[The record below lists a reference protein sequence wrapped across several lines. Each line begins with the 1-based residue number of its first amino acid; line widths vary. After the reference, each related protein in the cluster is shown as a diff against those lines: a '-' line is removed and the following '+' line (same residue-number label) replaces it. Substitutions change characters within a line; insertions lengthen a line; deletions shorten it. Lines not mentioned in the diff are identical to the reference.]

1 MASSSAAAVPTAD
14 TPINLKI
21 NINGT
26 TRRFK
31 LPLRDLGANVFED
44 KIRGLL
50 NIPSDTSSVVERY
63 SDSATS
69 YVTLNP
75 ANVAVYKQL
84 YRAAKAKQKLKLR
97 VTTTP
102 PQPVQA
108 TPGPKPVTVEDEP
121 EEEPKTEEKAEESEQ
136 AAEVETQQESGK
148 EVETEAAESSTSEA
162 SGVVETVVAPKVRQE
177 FPTFVKQWR
186 ARGNPKIHLR
196 RNGDGVEVIDF
207 LAPSTATE
215 PVTTHNS
222 PEGSTPAAIGKGDST
237 VSLAHLMRD
246 IESRDLA
253 AALQKMSI
261 KPDSSEGSASVA
273 KDTSAASANLARNG
287 EEAATAADA
296 NATSMPKSAGISKPV
311 LGADGVGSPVDFFKQ
326 LREAR
331 DAHLA
336 AIKRDLESV
345 TSREAKA
352 NVIKEAIARPA
363 PTSAA
368 DRQARAIAMEEIFA
382 RSMAKMD
389 ELQKNLPK
397 FPRFPI
403 REDNEVKQTEAPAQ
417 QECMKRPFT
426 VCCNSCDRAVP
437 EAHFHCSIC
446 DEGDFD
452 LCQDCVNRGITCHGE
467 GHWLIKRT
475 VVDGDIKCSSTHIA
489 PKSIR
494 SNPLKPASKPTSLNL
509 PPQSRTGL
517 TSSEWTPHF
526 SARTCNCCVQEFRE
540 EEFVHCTTC
549 EDYDLCQG
557 CFAKDRHGHH
567 PRHGFVPAVKGTVLD
582 QSVLS
587 RLAPG
592 RDVLHNAI
600 CDGCDKYVRGVRH
613 KCLDCPDWDYCS
625 DCAKDASFIHP
636 NHRFVAIYEHLA
648 DRPFRTASRAT
659 HYGISCD
666 GPLCSTRKG
675 GCRYIVGERYKCAV
689 CHDTDFCA
697 NCEASP
703 ANTHNKTHPLIK
715 FKTPVRHVSVTTTG
729 EHEDGQRLPTMGDR
743 CHRTRISTQSP
754 DATASKKEKIAATP
768 VQTVVDVQPTEQP
781 TVLPSSDHATGAVK
795 EEVCETKPSL
805 SVNPKEASVNEDL
818 VAVFK
823 WDTIQDGS
831 VLSPN
836 HTFEQTWV
844 LRNEG
849 KVPWPAGCSV
859 KFVGGDYMGAIDP
872 AHPAGIH
879 ELVSA
884 SESTICY
891 NPLHPGQEFPFTV
904 LMRTPDRDGKVI
916 SYWRLTTPD
925 GVKFGHKLWCDVDVQ
940 TPPKVEEVKP
950 QVSGATESEIKVE
963 EATPTAIS
971 ESRMIIPKLEHE
983 SPSASIF
990 KDSRPE
996 IEVETEADTMSP
1008 STVDDDDDFE
1018 DCGQDDWAED
1028 SASGFF
1034 TDEEYDIL
1042 DASDEEFLFEQQ
1054 KMVSKK

>member
-108 TPGPKPVTVEDEP
+108 TAGPKPVTVEDEP
-121 EEEPKTEEKAEESEQ
+121 EEEPKKEEKAEESEQ

-148 EVETEAAESSTSEA
+148 EVETEAAEPSTSDA
-162 SGVVETVVAPKVRQE
+162 SGVVETVVAP
-177 FPTFVKQWR
+177 KQWR

-196 RNGDGVEVIDF
+196 RNRDGVEVIDF

-222 PEGSTPAAIGKGDST
+222 PEGSTSAAIGKGDST

-246 IESRDLA
+246 IE
-253 AALQKMSI
+253 
-261 KPDSSEGSASVA
+261 
-273 KDTSAASANLARNG
+273 T
-287 EEAATAADA
+287 
-296 NATSMPKSAGISKPV
+296 
-311 LGADGVGSPVDFFKQ
+311 
-326 LREAR
+326 
-331 DAHLA
+331 
-336 AIKRDLESV
+336 
-345 TSREAKA
+345 
-352 NVIKEAIARPA
+352 
-363 PTSAA
+363 
-368 DRQARAIAMEEIFA
+368 RAIAMEEIFA

-417 QECMKRPFT
+417 QECIKRPFT

-475 VVDGDIKCSSTHIA
+475 VVDGDIKCSSTHIV

-494 SNPLKPASKPTSLNL
+494 STPFKPAAKPTSSTL

-549 EDYDLCQG
+549 EDYDLCQS

-582 QSVLS
+582 QSVSS

-592 RDVLHNAI
+592 RDILHNAI

-625 DCAKDASFIHP
+625 DCVKDASFIHP

-666 GPLCSTRKG
+666 GPLCSARKG

-743 CHRTRISTQSP
+743 CHRTRTATQSP
-754 DATASKKEKIAATP
+754 DATASLKEKIAATS

-781 TVLPSSDHATGAVK
+781 TVLPSSDHATGTVK

-805 SVNPKEASVNEDL
+805 SVDPKETSVNEDL

-831 VLSPN
+831 VMPPN

-849 KVPWPAGCSV
+849 KIPWPAGCSV
-859 KFVGGDYMGAIDP
+859 KFVGGDYMGAVDP

-916 SYWRLTTPD
+916 SYWRLTTRD

-950 QVSGATESEIKVE
+950 QVSGAAESEIKVE
-963 EATPTAIS
+963 EATPAAIS

-996 IEVETEADTMSP
+996 IEVETEADIMSP
-1008 STVDDDDDFE
+1008 SAAADDDDDFE

>member
-1 MASSSAAAVPTAD
+1 MASSSVPAVPTAD

-44 KIRGLL
+44 KVRGLL
-50 NIPSDTSSVVERY
+50 NIPSDTTSVVERY

-97 VTTTP
+97 VTTKP
-102 PQPVQA
+102 IEPEPIKEIPV
-108 TPGPKPVTVEDEP
+108 PKPVTVEDEP
-121 EEEPKTEEKAEESEQ
+121 EEEPKKEEKAVESEQ
-136 AAEVETQQESGK
+136 AAEAETQQEPEK
-148 EVETEAAESSTSEA
+148 EVENEAAEASSAET
-162 SGVVETVVAPKVRQE
+162 SGVVETVVAPKIRQD

-215 PVTTHNS
+215 PVTIHSS
-222 PEGSTPAAIGKGDST
+222 PEGSIPATVAKGDS
-237 VSLAHLMRD
+237 
-246 IESRDLA
+246 
-253 AALQKMSI
+253 
-261 KPDSSEGSASVA
+261 SV
-273 KDTSAASANLARNG
+273 
-287 EEAATAADA
+287 
-296 NATSMPKSAGISKPV
+296 
-311 LGADGVGSPVDFFKQ
+311 
-326 LREAR
+326 
-331 DAHLA
+331 
-336 AIKRDLESV
+336 
-345 TSREAKA
+345 
-352 NVIKEAIARPA
+352 A

-389 ELQKNLPK
+389 ELQKSFPK
-397 FPRFPI
+397 FPI
-403 REDNEVKQTEAPAQ
+403 LQDKDVKQTEATTQ

-452 LCQDCVNRGITCHGE
+452 LCQECVNRGITCHGE

-494 SNPLKPASKPTSLNL
+494 STPLKLASKPISLSTPFSTLN
-509 PPQSRTGL
+509 PPAQSRVGL

-549 EDYDLCQG
+549 DDYDLCQG
-557 CFAKDRHGHH
+557 CFAKDQHGHH
-567 PRHGFVPAVKGTVLD
+567 PKHGFAPAVKGTVLD
-582 QSVLS
+582 QPVSS

-600 CDGCDKYVRGVRH
+600 CDGCDKYVRGIRH

-636 NHRFVAIYEHLA
+636 NHRFVTIYEPLA
-648 DRPFRTASRAT
+648 DRPFRTSSRAT

-743 CHRTRISTQSP
+743 CHRTRTSTQSP
-754 DATASKKEKIAATP
+754 DTTTSAKEKIAATP

-781 TVLPSSDHATGAVK
+781 TVLPLSDNAADDIKGD
-795 EEVCETKPSL
+795 VCEAEPSV
-805 SVNPKEASVNEDL
+805 SVKPKESSVNEDL

-823 WDTIQDGS
+823 WDTIEDGS
-831 VLSPN
+831 VLPPN

-849 KVPWPAGCSV
+849 TVPWPAGCSV
-859 KFVGGDYMGAIDP
+859 KFVGGDYMGAVDP

-891 NPLHPGQEFPFTV
+891 NPLRPGQEFPFTV
-904 LMRTPDRDGKVI
+904 LMRTPYRYGKII
-916 SYWRLTTPD
+916 SYWRLTTRD

-940 TPPKVEEVKP
+940 PPAKVEEVKP
-950 QVSGATESEIKVE
+950 QLPGAVEPETKVE
-963 EATPTAIS
+963 EATPTTIS

-996 IEVETEADTMSP
+996 VEGETETDTLSP
-1008 STVDDDDDFE
+1008 SAVDNDDDDDFE

-1028 SASGFF
+1028 SASGFL